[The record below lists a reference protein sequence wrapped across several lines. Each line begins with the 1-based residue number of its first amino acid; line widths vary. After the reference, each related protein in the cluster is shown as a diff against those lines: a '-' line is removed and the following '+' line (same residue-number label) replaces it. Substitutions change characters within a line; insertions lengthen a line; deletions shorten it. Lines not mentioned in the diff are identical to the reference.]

1 MPVIKQHFVP
11 QFILRNFADSNGFLT
26 IIDKQSAPAR
36 IITTKPSAVLFE
48 NDMYE
53 TRNIDGSYFDRNVIE
68 NSFAQIEGYISSIL
82 QAVNNNLS
90 TRKTLS
96 PNEEAAF
103 ALFTAL
109 QLVRI
114 PMVREIINNSPK
126 GRFTSNADKEIYDKA
141 TYRMMLLSRES
152 GFEYLKE
159 NGLELSEEAKK
170 QLKGQSLLEYT
181 ASFILSECAIYI
193 LIAPDNSPY
202 LLSDM
207 PVLIDCFSDAK
218 YIFPVAPQIAICC
231 SLFEEASQSEFGGF
245 IQAKSE
251 WIEKINALLCD
262 RAKRWIVCNECCSS
276 KVLNRVTQK
285 RS

>member
-1 MPVIKQHFVP
+1 MPVIKQHFIP
-11 QFILRNFADSNGFLT
+11 QFILRNFADENDLLT

-96 PNEEAAF
+96 PDEEAAF

-141 TYRMMLLSRES
+141 IYRMMLLSRES
-152 GFEYLKE
+152 GFEYLKK

-193 LIAPDNSPY
+193 LIAPDDSPY

-207 PVLIDCFSDAK
+207 PVLIDCFLDAK
-218 YIFPVAPQIAICC
+218 YIFPIAPKIAICC

>member
-11 QFILRNFADSNGFLT
+11 QFIMRNFADENDLLT
-26 IIDKQSAPAR
+26 IIDKQASPAKLITSKSSA
-36 IITTKPSAVLFE
+36 ILFE

-53 TRNIDGSYFDRNVIE
+53 TRNLDGSYYDRNVIE
-68 NSFAQIEGYISSIL
+68 NKFAQIEGYISNVL
-82 QAVNNNLS
+82 QVIKSNLS
-90 TRKTLS
+90 DRQKLS
-96 PNEEAAF
+96 PDEEAAF
-103 ALFTAL
+103 ALFIAL

-114 PMVREIINNSPK
+114 PMVRQIINNSPK
-126 GRFTSNADKEIYDKA
+126 GRFTSDADKEIYDKA

-159 NGLELSEEAKK
+159 NGLELSEEAKE

-193 LIAPDNSPY
+193 LIAPEENCY

-207 PVLIDCFSDAK
+207 PVLIDGFSDAK

-231 SLFEEASQSEFGGF
+231 CLFEEASQSEFGGF
-245 IQAKSE
+245 IQAKRE
-251 WIEKINALLCD
+251 WIEKINELLCD
-262 RAKRWIVCNECCSS
+262 KANRWIICKKGDSS
-276 KVLNRVTQK
+276 QVLNRLAQK